1 MSSGIP
7 IKLHIKSSQ
16 SDCQGAID
24 SMEFYT
30 EGKYY
35 EKQDSKYFSY
45 QESEV
50 SGLEGTTTML
60 KLGTEEVVLIRSGAL
75 SSKMTFRIGCETE
88 NAYSTE
94 YGEFNLSILTHKI
107 DINICNDLI
116 NSVYLKY
123 RLSIN
128 AGEVY
133 TNEMTIKVS
142 YNS

>member
-1 MSSGIP
+1 MSNGIP

-16 SDCQGAID
+16 SDCNGTMD

-45 QESEV
+45 QESEI

-60 KLGTEEVVLIRSGAL
+60 KLGKEETVLIRNGAL

-88 NAYSTE
+88 NTYSTE
-94 YGEFNLSILTHKI
+94 YGVFDLSILTHKI
-107 DINICNDLI
+107 DINICNSMV

-123 RLSIN
+123 RLRIN
-128 AGEVY
+128 AGEIY
-133 TNEMTIKVS
+133 TNEMTIKIS
-142 YNS
+142 YN

>member
-1 MSSGIP
+1 MSNGIP
-7 IKLHIKSSQ
+7 IKLHIQSSQ
-16 SDCQGAID
+16 SDCKGTID

-35 EKQDSKYFSY
+35 EKLGSKYLSY
-45 QESEV
+45 QESEI
-50 SGLEGTTTML
+50 SGLEGTTTIL
-60 KLGTEEVVLIRSGAL
+60 KLGKEEAVLIRNGAL
-75 SSKMTFRIGCETE
+75 SSKMTFRIGCETK

-94 YGEFNLSILTHKI
+94 YGILDLSILAHKI
-107 DINICNDLI
+107 DINICNSLV

-123 RLSIN
+123 GLRIN
-128 AGEVY
+128 TGEAF

>member
-1 MSSGIP
+1 MSNGIP

-16 SDCQGAID
+16 SDCNGTMD

-45 QESEV
+45 QESEI
-50 SGLEGTTTML
+50 SGLEGTATVL
-60 KLGTEEVVLIRSGAL
+60 KLGKEEAVLIRSGAL

-94 YGEFNLSILTHKI
+94 YGVFDLSILTHKI
-107 DINICNDLI
+107 DINICNSMV
-116 NSVYLKY
+116 NGVYLSY
-123 RLSIN
+123 GLRIN

-133 TNEMTIKVS
+133 TNEMTIKIS
-142 YNS
+142 YN